1 MTDPGESGCVAS
13 LREVSHRYGK
23 VTALDGVTLCI
34 PRGRMVGLIGPDGV
48 GKSTLMGLIAGAKR
62 LQTGRIWTLGGDLS
76 SAGFRADMGRRV
88 AFMPQGL
95 GRNLY
100 HDLSIRENL
109 EFFGKL
115 FGQRRTER
123 ATRIARLTRAT
134 GLAPFLDRPAGK
146 LSGGMKQK
154 LGLCASLIHDPDF
167 LLLDEPTTGVDPLS
181 RRQFWDLIG
190 AIRKDRP
197 DMSVLVSTAYMEEA
211 EGFEHLIAMNE
222 GRILAEAS
230 PAALMTRTG
239 AANVGAAYVA
249 LLNGE
254 KPAPGEAPSARSLSA
269 PIPGAQLP
277 AARTPPA
284 PVPAAPSADGQPAIR
299 ARNLTKRF
307 DGFTA
312 VDGVSFEIARGEI
325 FGFLGSNGCGKTT
338 TMKML
343 TGLLPAT
350 EGEAWLF
357 GKPVDAQ
364 NLSARRR
371 VGFMSQS
378 FSLYGE
384 LTVRE
389 NLLLHARLFHL
400 GRAGTAERM
409 ADLVPRFG
417 LAPYLDQTAAALPL
431 GVRQR
436 LSLAVA
442 VIHGPDILI
451 LDEPT
456 SGVDPQARDAFWNM
470 LLDLAR
476 KDGVTIFIS
485 THFMDEG
492 MRCDRISL
500 MHAGKVLVTGAPRAI
515 IADRG
520 AKTLEEAFIAHMVD
534 AMPPEAPESDAA
546 LSGGEAAPAGARAP
560 RFSLARLL
568 AFTAREAMQVR
579 RDPVRLVF
587 SFVGSAVLLLV
598 MSFGISQ
605 EVREIPFA
613 ALDQDRSPES
623 RAYLSGFQ
631 NSRWFLERPPIG
643 SAADLDRRMS
653 SGELALALQIPPGF
667 GRALRRGETSDIAA
681 LIDGTDTSRAG
692 TVESYV
698 EGAHNHLLSVGARSA
713 LALAGHGPAATP
725 AQIPPARI
733 EPRFHYNPTME
744 SLPAIG
750 PSIPP
755 LLLLLFPAILMAVSV
770 AREKEIGTITNFYV
784 TPTSR
789 VEFLIGK
796 QLVYVAITLLNFVI
810 LTALVVTV
818 LGVPL
823 RGSPAA
829 LLLGATLYAVAATGY
844 GLLVSMMASTQVTA
858 VFAAA
863 ILSVMPT
870 LQFSGMITPVSS
882 LEGPARILGT
892 LWPTT
897 WYMGLSVGT
906 FTKGLGLSELSGHLL
921 RLAAFGPVLTA
932 LAVLFLR
939 KQER

>member
-1 MTDPGESGCVAS
+1 
-13 LREVSHRYGK
+13 
-23 VTALDGVTLCI
+23 
-34 PRGRMVGLIGPDGV
+34 
-48 GKSTLMGLIAGAKR
+48 
-62 LQTGRIWTLGGDLS
+62 
-76 SAGFRADMGRRV
+76 
-88 AFMPQGL
+88 
-95 GRNLY
+95 
-100 HDLSIRENL
+100 
-109 EFFGKL
+109 
-115 FGQRRTER
+115 
-123 ATRIARLTRAT
+123 
-134 GLAPFLDRPAGK
+134 
-146 LSGGMKQK
+146 
-154 LGLCASLIHDPDF
+154 
-167 LLLDEPTTGVDPLS
+167 DPLS
-181 RRQFWDLIG
+181 RRQFWDLID
-190 AIRKDRP
+190 AIRTDRP
-197 DMSVLVSTAYMEEA
+197 RMSVLVSTAYMEEA
-211 EGFEHLIAMNE
+211 EGFEYLIAMNG
-222 GRILAEAS
+222 GRVLAEAS
-230 PAALMTRTG
+230 PDDMMAQTG
-239 AANVGAAYVA
+239 TATVAAAYVA
-249 LLNGE
+249 LLGGDVTEQN
-254 KPAPGEAPSARSLSA
+254 EAPVALAQTTARDA
-269 PIPGAQLP
+269 P
-277 AARTPPA
+277 
-284 PVPAAPSADGQPAIR
+284 PAIR
-299 ARNLTKRF
+299 ASGLTKRF
-307 DGFTA
+307 GDFTA
-312 VDGVSFEIARGEI
+312 VDAVSFEIERGEI

-357 GKPVDAQ
+357 GRPVDAQ
-364 NLSARRR
+364 NLEARRR

-400 GRAGTAERM
+400 GHDLTGQRM
-409 ADLVPRFG
+409 AELVPHFG
-417 LAPYLDQTAAALPL
+417 LDPYLDQTAAALPL

-442 VIHGPDILI
+442 VIHAPDILI

-456 SGVDPQARDAFWNM
+456 SGVDPQARDAFWDM
-470 LLDLAR
+470 LGDLAR

-492 MRCDRISL
+492 LRCDRISL
-500 MHAGKVLVTGAPRAI
+500 MHAGKVLVTGPPREI
-515 IADRG
+515 IEDRG
-520 AKTLEEAFIAHMVD
+520 AATLEDAFVGHMLD
-534 AMPPEAPESDAA
+534 AMPAEASD
-546 LSGGEAAPAGARAP
+546 SEAMLTSETAPPATTPAS
-560 RFSLARLL
+560 RFSLGRLF
-568 AFTAREAMQVR
+568 AFTSREAMQVR

-587 SFVGSAVLLLV
+587 SFVGSLVLLLI

-623 RAYLSGFQ
+623 RAYLSGFED
-631 NSRWFLERPPIG
+631 SEWFLERPAIA
-643 SAADLDRRMS
+643 SVEELERRTA
-653 SGELALALQIPPGF
+653 SGELALALQIPPDF
-667 GRALRRGETSDIAA
+667 GRSVRRGEATEIAA

-698 EGAHNHLLSVGARSA
+698 EGAHSHVRTTGAQSA
-713 LALAGHGPAATP
+713 LALTGLGASAGPDLAPP
-725 AQIPPARI
+725 AQLA
-733 EPRFHYNPTME
+733 PRFHYNLAME

-784 TPTSR
+784 TPTGR
-789 VEFLIGK
+789 AEFLIGK

-810 LTALVVTV
+810 LTVLVVTV

-823 RGSPAA
+823 KGSPAA
-829 LLLGATLYAVAATGY
+829 LVTGAVLYAVAATGY
-844 GLLVSMMASTQVTA
+844 GLLVSMMAGTQVTA

-892 LWPTT
+892 FWPTT

-906 FTKGLGLSELSGHLL
+906 FTKGLGLSDLSGHLL

-932 LAVLFLR
+932 FAILLLK
-939 KQER
+939 KQEK

>member
-1 MTDPGESGCVAS
+1 MTAIAKTVDPVARITS
-13 LREVSHRYGK
+13 VSHRYGK
-23 VTALDGVTLCI
+23 VRALDDLTLDI
-34 PRGRMVGLIGPDGV
+34 PSGRIVGLIGPDGV
-48 GKSTLMGLIAGAKR
+48 GKSTLMGLVSGAKR
-62 LQTGRIWTLGGDLS
+62 LQTGQIQTLDGEMS
-76 SAGFRADMGRRV
+76 NARHRADIGRRI

-95 GRNLY
+95 GKNLY

-115 FGQRRTER
+115 FGQGSSER
-123 ATRIARLTRAT
+123 AGRIDRLTRAT

-154 LGLCASLIHDPDF
+154 LGLCAALIHDPDF

-181 RRQFWDLIG
+181 RRQFWDLID

-197 DMSVLVSTAYMEEA
+197 GMSVLVSTAYMEEA
-211 EGFEHLIAMNE
+211 ERFEHLIAMNE
-222 GRILAEAS
+222 GTILAEAS
-230 PAALMTRTG
+230 PDDLKAQTG
-239 AANVGAAYVA
+239 TDTVGAAYVA
-249 LLNGE
+249 LLGGDTDTRQ
-254 KPAPGEAPSARSLSA
+254 AG
-269 PIPGAQLP
+269 
-277 AARTPPA
+277 PPA
-284 PVPAAPSADGQPAIR
+284 PQQSDGNADETPAIK
-299 ARNLTKRF
+299 ARDLTKRF
-307 DGFTA
+307 GDFTA
-312 VDGVSFEIARGEI
+312 VDAVSFEIRRGEI

-343 TGLLPAT
+343 TGLTPAT
-350 EGEAWLF
+350 EGEAWIF
-357 GKPVDAQ
+357 GQPVDAQ
-364 NLSARRR
+364 NLDARRR

-400 GRAGTAERM
+400 GSALTDERM

-417 LAPYLDQTAAALPL
+417 LKPYLDQTAASLPL

-442 VIHGPDILI
+442 VIHAPDILI

-456 SGVDPQARDAFWNM
+456 SGVDPQARDAFWDM
-470 LLDLAR
+470 LLELAHR
-476 KDGVTIFIS
+476 DRVTIFIS

-500 MHAGKVLVTGAPRAI
+500 MHAGKVLVTDAPQAI
-515 IADRG
+515 IAARG
-520 AKTLEEAFIAHMVD
+520 VETLEDAFIAHMLD
-534 AMPPEAPESDAA
+534 AIPQEESEGDTA
-546 LSGGEAAPAGARAP
+546 LTVSETPDTPKDTAG
-560 RFSLARLL
+560 FSLRRLL
-568 AFTAREAMQVR
+568 AFTTREAMQVR

-587 SFVGSAVLLLV
+587 SFIGSAVLLLI

-613 ALDQDRSPES
+613 TFNQDRSPES
-623 RAYLSGFQ
+623 RAYLSGYED
-631 NSRWFLERPPIG
+631 SEWFRERPPIG
-643 SAADLDRRMS
+643 SAEELDRRMS

-667 GRALRRGETSDIAA
+667 GRSVRRGESAEIAA

-698 EGAHNHLLSVGARSA
+698 AGAHTHVMTRDAQSA
-713 LALAGHGPAATP
+713 LALADLTKAQTPDQLPP
-725 AQIPPARI
+725 AQL
-733 EPRFHYNPTME
+733 EPRFHYNPAME

-784 TPTSR
+784 TPTGR
-789 VEFLIGK
+789 AEFLIGK
-796 QLVYVAITLLNFVI
+796 QLVYIAITLLNFVI
-810 LTALVVTV
+810 LTVLVVTV
-818 LGVPL
+818 LDVPL
-823 RGSPAA
+823 KGSPAA
-829 LLLGATLYAVAATGY
+829 LVLGALLYAVAATGY
-844 GLLVSMMASTQVTA
+844 GLLVSTMARTQVTA

-882 LEGPARILGT
+882 LEGPARIVGT

-921 RLAAFGPVLTA
+921 RLAIFGPVLTA
-932 LAVLFLR
+932 LAVLALR

>member
-1 MTDPGESGCVAS
+1 MTAMGTPERMAARLAGVKH
-13 LREVSHRYGK
+13 LYGK
-23 VTALDGVTLCI
+23 VQALCDVTLDLPAGQMI
-34 PRGRMVGLIGPDGV
+34 GLIGPDGV
-48 GKSTLMGLIAGAKR
+48 GKSTLMGLIAGAKK
-62 LQTGRIWTLGGDLS
+62 LQAGRVETLGGDMA
-76 SAGFRADMGRRV
+76 SASHRADVGGRI

-100 HDLSIRENL
+100 HDLSLQENL
-109 EFFGKL
+109 DFFGKL
-115 FGQRRTER
+115 FGLGKAER
-123 ATRIARLTRAT
+123 KAQISRLTRAT
-134 GLAPFLDRPAGK
+134 GLAPFMDRPAGK

-181 RRQFWDLIG
+181 RRQFWDLID
-190 AIRKDRP
+190 AIRADRP

-211 EGFEHLIAMNE
+211 ARFDHLVAMDAGN
-222 GRILAEAS
+222 ILATGS
-230 PAALMTRTG
+230 PADLMERTG
-239 AANVGAAYVA
+239 TGTVEAAFVA
-249 LLNGE
+249 LLGGE
-254 KPAPGEAPSARSLSA
+254 SREAEVTTKPGVAKETDPGP
-269 PIPGAQLP
+269 
-277 AARTPPA
+277 
-284 PVPAAPSADGQPAIR
+284 PAIR
-299 ARNLTKRF
+299 AQNLTKRF
-307 DGFTA
+307 GDFTA
-312 VDGVSFEIARGEI
+312 VDSVSFEIARGEI

-338 TMKML
+338 TMKIL
-343 TGLLPAT
+343 TGLTPAT
-350 EGEAWLF
+350 EGEAWIF

-364 NLSARRR
+364 NLDARRR

-400 GRAGTAERM
+400 GSELTTQRM
-409 ADLVPRFG
+409 GELVPRFG
-417 LAPYLDQTAAALPL
+417 LEPYLDQGAASLPL

-442 VIHGPDILI
+442 VIHAPDILI

-456 SGVDPQARDAFWNM
+456 SGVDPQARDAFWDM
-470 LLDLAR
+470 LLELAR
-476 KDGVTIFIS
+476 RDGVTIFIS

-500 MHAGKVLVTGAPRAI
+500 MHAGKVLVSDAPKALI
-515 IADRG
+515 KGRG
-520 AKTLEEAFIAHMVD
+520 VETLEDAFIAYMID
-534 AMPPEAPESDAA
+534 AQPPEAPADEGLLTVSSDQKHAKNA
-546 LSGGEAAPAGARAP
+546 S
-560 RFSLARLL
+560 RFSLQRML
-568 AFTAREAMQVR
+568 AFTVREAMQVR

-587 SFVGSAVLLLV
+587 SFVGSALLLLI

-605 EVREIPFA
+605 EVRKIPFA
-613 ALDQDRSPES
+613 VFDLDRSPES

-631 NSRWFLERPPIG
+631 DSAWFSERPPISG
-643 SAADLDRRMS
+643 VDELESRMA
-653 SGELALALQIPPGF
+653 SGELALALQIPPDF
-667 GRALRRGETSDIAA
+667 GRLVRRGETPEIAG
-681 LIDGTDTSRAG
+681 LIDGSDTNRAG

-698 EGAHNHLLSVGARSA
+698 EGAHASILSSDAQS
-713 LALAGHGPAATP
+713 TP
-725 AQIPPARI
+725 ALNVLAMSQSQGAAAPVQLI
-733 EPRFHYNPTME
+733 PRFQYNPAME

-784 TPTSR
+784 TPTTR
-789 VEFLIGK
+789 AEFLIGK
-796 QLVYVAITLLNFVI
+796 QLVYIGITLLNFVI

-823 RGSPAA
+823 KGDPAA
-829 LLLGATLYAVAATGY
+829 LVLGALLYAVAATGY
-844 GLLVSMMASTQVTA
+844 GLVVSMLTSTQVTA

-882 LEGPARILGT
+882 LEGAARIMGT
-892 LWPTT
+892 FWPTT
-897 WYMGLSVGT
+897 WYMGISVGT

-921 RLAAFGPVLTA
+921 RLAAFGPVLTL
-932 LAVLFLR
+932 LAVLALR
-939 KQER
+939 KQEK

>member
-1 MTDPGESGCVAS
+1 MSDPETPGPVAS
-13 LREVSHRYGK
+13 LAAVSHRYGK
-23 VTALDGVTLCI
+23 VTALSELTLSI
-34 PRGRMVGLIGPDGV
+34 PTGRMVGLIGPDGV

-62 LQTGRIWTLGGDLS
+62 LQSGGIETLGGDMS
-76 SAGFRADMGRRV
+76 RTHIRAEMGRRI

-95 GRNLY
+95 GKNLY
-100 HDLSIRENL
+100 HDLSLRENL

-115 FGQRRTER
+115 FGQGRAER
-123 ATRIARLTRAT
+123 AARIERLTRAT

-154 LGLCASLIHDPDF
+154 LGLCAALIHDPDF

-181 RRQFWDLIG
+181 RRQFWDLIA

-197 DMSVLVSTAYMEEA
+197 EMSVLVSTAYMEEA
-211 EGFEHLIAMNE
+211 EGFEHLIAMNN
-222 GRILAEAS
+222 GRVLTEAS
-230 PAALMTRTG
+230 PGDMMAQTG
-239 AANVGAAYVA
+239 TTNVGSAYVA
-249 LLNGE
+249 LLGGDGIGQNDAE
-254 KPAPGEAPSARSLSA
+254 IVQAPTGITKDDPS
-269 PIPGAQLP
+269 
-277 AARTPPA
+277 
-284 PVPAAPSADGQPAIR
+284 AIR
-299 ARNLTKRF
+299 ARGLTKRF
-307 DGFTA
+307 GDFTA
-312 VDGVSFEIARGEI
+312 VDAVSFEIRRGEI

-350 EGEAWLF
+350 EGEAWIF
-357 GKPVDAQ
+357 GRPVDAQ
-364 NLSARRR
+364 NIEARRR

-384 LTVRE
+384 LTVHE

-400 GRAGTAERM
+400 SPAVTKARM

-417 LAPYLDQTAAALPL
+417 LDAYLGESAAALPL

-442 VIHGPDILI
+442 VIHAPEILI

-456 SGVDPQARDAFWNM
+456 SGVDPQARDAFWEM
-470 LLDLAR
+470 LTDLAR
-476 KDGVTIFIS
+476 RDGVTIFIS

-500 MHAGKVLVTGAPRAI
+500 MHAGKVLVTGPPGKI
-515 IADRG
+515 ISDRG
-520 AKTLEEAFIAHMVD
+520 ASTLEDAFVGHMLD
-534 AMPPEAPESDAA
+534 AVPPEAPGGDAV
-546 LSGGEAAPAGARAP
+546 LTSEITRSMTAPAS
-560 RFSLARLL
+560 RFSIRRLL
-568 AFTAREAMQVR
+568 AFTTREAMQVR

-587 SFVGSAVLLLV
+587 SFVGSAVLLLI

-613 ALDQDRSPES
+613 AFDQDRSPES
-623 RAYLSGFQ
+623 RAYLSGFEE
-631 NSRWFLERPPIG
+631 SEWFLQRAAIG
-643 SAADLDRRMS
+643 SAEELERRAS
-653 SGELALALQIPPGF
+653 SGELALALQIPPDF
-667 GRALRRGETSDIAA
+667 GRSVRRGETAEIAA

-698 EGAHNHLLSVGARSA
+698 EGAHSHILTTGTQSA
-713 LALAGHGPAATP
+713 LALTGLGASVAPNQTY
-725 AQIPPARI
+725 PARL
-733 EPRFHYNPTME
+733 EPRFHYNPAME

-784 TPTSR
+784 TPTGR
-789 VEFLIGK
+789 AEFLIGK
-796 QLVYVAITLLNFVI
+796 QLVYIGITLLNFVI
-810 LTALVVTV
+810 LTVLVVTV

-823 RGSPAA
+823 KGSPAA
-829 LLLGATLYAVAATGY
+829 LAMGALLYAVAATGY

-882 LEGPARILGT
+882 LEGPARLLGT
-892 LWPTT
+892 VWPTT
-897 WYMGLSVGT
+897 WYMGMSVGA
-906 FTKGLGLSELSGHLL
+906 FTKGLGLSDLSGHLL

-932 LAVLFLR
+932 LAILVLK
-939 KQER
+939 KQEK

>member
-1 MTDPGESGCVAS
+1 MNATDTPERMAARLTGVK
-13 LREVSHRYGK
+13 HRYGK
-23 VTALDGVTLCI
+23 VQALKDVTLDL
-34 PRGRMVGLIGPDGV
+34 PVGTMVGLIGPDGV

-62 LQTGRIWTLGGDLS
+62 LQSGHVETLGGDMA
-76 SAGFRADMGRRV
+76 SARHRADVGQRI

-100 HDLSIRENL
+100 HDLSLQENL
-109 EFFGKL
+109 DFFGKL
-115 FGQRRTER
+115 FGLGKAER
-123 ATRIARLTRAT
+123 AAQISRLTRAT
-134 GLAPFLDRPAGK
+134 GLAPFMDRPAGK

-181 RRQFWDLIG
+181 RRQFWDLID
-190 AIRKDRP
+190 AIRADRP
-197 DMSVLVSTAYMEEA
+197 DMSMLVSTAYMEEA
-211 EGFEHLIAMNE
+211 ARFGHLVAMNA
-222 GRILAEAS
+222 GNILATGN
-230 PAALMTRTG
+230 PAELMKRTETG
-239 AANVGAAYVA
+239 TVEAAYVA
-249 LLNGE
+249 LLGGNSGAAPAPAST
-254 KPAPGEAPSARSLSA
+254 KPAKDTDPGP
-269 PIPGAQLP
+269 
-277 AARTPPA
+277 
-284 PVPAAPSADGQPAIR
+284 PAIR

-307 DGFTA
+307 GDFTA
-312 VDGVSFEIARGEI
+312 VNSVSFEIARGEI

-343 TGLLPAT
+343 TGLTPAT
-350 EGEAWLF
+350 EGEAWIF

-364 NLSARRR
+364 NLDARRR

-389 NLLLHARLFHL
+389 NLVLHARLFHL
-400 GRAGTAERM
+400 GAALTAERM
-409 ADLVPRFG
+409 GELVPRFG
-417 LAPYLDQTAAALPL
+417 LEPYLDQGAASLPL

-442 VIHGPDILI
+442 VIHAPDILI

-456 SGVDPQARDAFWNM
+456 SGVDPQARDAFWDM
-470 LLDLAR
+470 LLELAHR
-476 KDGVTIFIS
+476 DGVTIFIS

-500 MHAGKVLVTGAPRAI
+500 MHAGEVLVSDAPKAL
-515 IADRG
+515 IAGRG
-520 AKTLEEAFIAHMVD
+520 VETLEDAFIAYMID
-534 AMPPEAPESDAA
+534 AQPPEAPADEGLLAVDTGKEHNKAS
-546 LSGGEAAPAGARAP
+546 S
-560 RFSLARLL
+560 RFSLQRLL

-587 SFVGSAVLLLV
+587 SFVGSALLLLI

-605 EVREIPFA
+605 EVRNIAFA
-613 ALDQDRSPES
+613 AFDQDRSPES
-623 RAYLSGFQ
+623 RAYLSGFEE
-631 NSRWFLERPPIG
+631 SVWFSQRPAI
-643 SAADLDRRMS
+643 SDNDELNCRMA
-653 SGELALALQIPPGF
+653 SGELALALQIPPEF
-667 GRALRRGETSDIAA
+667 GRMVRRGETAEISAI
-681 LIDGTDTSRAG
+681 IDGSDTNRAG

-698 EGAHNHLLSVGARSA
+698 AGAHANVLSGDALSN
-713 LALAGHGPAATP
+713 LALRTLATP
-725 AQIPPARI
+725 RALDAAPPAQLI
-733 EPRFHYNPTME
+733 PRFLYNPAME
-744 SLPAIG
+744 SLPAIA

-784 TPTSR
+784 TPTNR

-796 QLVYVAITLLNFVI
+796 QLVYIGITLLNFVI

-823 RGSPAA
+823 KGDPVA
-829 LLLGATLYAVAATGY
+829 LVLGALLYAVAATGY
-844 GLLVSMMASTQVTA
+844 GLVVSMMTRTQVTA

-882 LEGPARILGT
+882 LEGAARVMGT
-892 LWPTT
+892 FWPTT
-897 WYMGLSVGT
+897 WYMGISVGT

-921 RLAAFGPVLTA
+921 RLAAFGPVLTL
-932 LAVLFLR
+932 LAVLALH
-939 KQER
+939 KQEK

>member
-1 MTDPGESGCVAS
+1 MKANAPSAQPVARTIS
-13 LREVSHRYGK
+13 LSHRYGK
-23 VTALDGVTLCI
+23 VLALDGLTLDI
-34 PRGRMVGLIGPDGV
+34 PSGRMVGLIGPDGV
-48 GKSTLMGLIAGAKR
+48 GKSTLMGLVSGAKR
-62 LQTGRIWTLGGDLS
+62 MQQGRIETLGGDM
-76 SAGFRADMGRRV
+76 AGARHRARMGRRI

-115 FGQRRTER
+115 FGQGRAER
-123 ATRIARLTRAT
+123 AARITRLTRAT
-134 GLAPFLDRPAGK
+134 GLAPFLERPAGK

-154 LGLCASLIHDPDF
+154 LGLCAALIHDPDF

-181 RRQFWDLIG
+181 RRQFWDLID

-197 DMSVLVSTAYMEEA
+197 EMSVLVSTAYMEEA
-211 EGFEHLIAMNE
+211 ERFEHLIAMNA
-222 GRILAEAS
+222 GRVLAEAA
-230 PAALMTRTG
+230 PADLRARTG
-239 AANVGAAYVA
+239 TDSVGAAYVA
-249 LLNGE
+249 LLGGE
-254 KPAPGEAPSARSLSA
+254 TARS
-269 PIPGAQLP
+269 PGA
-277 AARTPPA
+277 T
-284 PVPAAPSADGQPAIR
+284 PAAPAPDEATDDAPAIR
-299 ARNLTKRF
+299 ARDLTKRF
-307 DGFTA
+307 GDFTA
-312 VDGVSFEIARGEI
+312 VDAVSFEIRRGEI

-350 EGEAWLF
+350 TGEAWIF
-357 GKPVDAQ
+357 GQPVDAQ
-364 NLSARRR
+364 NLDTRRR

-400 GRAGTAERM
+400 GSDLTARRM

-417 LAPYLDQTAAALPL
+417 LDAYLDQNAASLPL

-442 VIHGPDILI
+442 VIHAPDILI

-456 SGVDPQARDAFWNM
+456 SGVDPQARDAFWDM
-470 LLDLAR
+470 LLDLAQ
-476 KDGVTIFIS
+476 KDRVTIFIS

-500 MHAGKVLVTGAPRAI
+500 MHAGKVLVTDAPQAI
-515 IADRG
+515 IDARG
-520 AKTLEEAFIAHMVD
+520 AKNLEDAFIAHMLD
-534 AMPPEAPESDAA
+534 AMPQEAHEETADLTVSEAA
-546 LSGGEAAPAGARAP
+546 EAPAGAP
-560 RFSLARLL
+560 GFSLRRLL
-568 AFTAREAMQVR
+568 AFTTREAMQVR

-587 SFVGSAVLLLV
+587 SFVGSAVLLLI

-623 RAYLSGFQ
+623 RAYLSGYE
-631 NSRWFLERPPIG
+631 NSEWFLERPAIAG
-643 SAADLDRRMS
+643 AEELDRRMAN
-653 SGELALALQIPPGF
+653 GELALALQILPGF
-667 GRALRRGETSDIAA
+667 GRSVRRGETAEIAA

-698 EGAHNHLLSVGARSA
+698 EGAHAHVLTRDARSA
-713 LALAGHGPAATP
+713 LALAGLAATP
-725 AQIPPARI
+725 GQAPPARL
-733 EPRFHYNPTME
+733 EPRFQYNPAME

-755 LLLLLFPAILMAVSV
+755 LLLLLFPAILMAVSL

-784 TPTSR
+784 TPTGR
-789 VEFLIGK
+789 AEFLIGK
-796 QLVYVAITLLNFVI
+796 QLVYVAITLLNFII
-810 LTALVVTV
+810 LTVLVVTV

-823 RGSPAA
+823 KGSPAA
-829 LLLGATLYAVAATGY
+829 LVLGALLYAVAATGY
-844 GLLVSMMASTQVTA
+844 GLLVSMMARTQVTA
-858 VFAAA
+858 VFAAG

-870 LQFSGMITPVSS
+870 LQFSGMMTPVSS

-892 LWPTT
+892 FWPTT

-906 FTKGLGLSELSGHLL
+906 FTKGLGLADLSGHLL
-921 RLAAFGPVLTA
+921 RLAAFGPVLTG
-932 LAVLFLR
+932 LAILALR

>member
-1 MTDPGESGCVAS
+1 MTTGEATTDPVAK
-13 LREVSHRYGK
+13 LVAVSHRYGK
-23 VTALDGVTLCI
+23 VTALNDVTVDV
-34 PRGRMVGLIGPDGV
+34 PAGRMVGLIGPDGV
-48 GKSTLMGLIAGAKR
+48 GKSTLMGLVSGAKK
-62 LQTGRIWTLGGDLS
+62 LQEGQSATLGGDMS
-76 SAGFRADMGRRV
+76 SARHRADIGRRI

-95 GRNLY
+95 GKNLY

-115 FGQRRTER
+115 FGQGRAER
-123 ATRIARLTRAT
+123 AARIERLTGAT

-154 LGLCASLIHDPDF
+154 LGLCAALIHDPDF

-181 RRQFWDLIG
+181 RRQFWDLIDT
-190 AIRKDRP
+190 IREGRP
-197 DMSVLVSTAYMEEA
+197 EMSVLVSTAYMEEA
-211 EGFEHLIAMNE
+211 ERFEHLIAMNE

-230 PAALMTRTG
+230 PDDLMAQTG
-239 AANVGAAYVA
+239 TDTVGAAYVA
-249 LLNGE
+249 LLGGGSDPPNAA
-254 KPAPGEAPSARSLSA
+254 PAPALIGTAPD
-269 PIPGAQLP
+269 G
-277 AARTPPA
+277 PPA
-284 PVPAAPSADGQPAIR
+284 IKATG
-299 ARNLTKRF
+299 LTKRF
-307 DGFTA
+307 GDFTA
-312 VDGVSFEIARGEI
+312 VDAVSFEIKRGEI

-343 TGLLPAT
+343 TGLTAAT
-350 EGEAWLF
+350 TGEAWIF
-357 GKPVDAQ
+357 GQPVDAQ
-364 NLSARRR
+364 NLDARRR

-400 GRAGTAERM
+400 GRDLTDERM

-417 LAPYLDQTAAALPL
+417 LEPYLNQGAASLPL

-442 VIHGPDILI
+442 VIHAPDILI

-456 SGVDPQARDAFWNM
+456 SGVDPQARDAFWDM
-470 LLDLAR
+470 LTDLAR
-476 KDGVTIFIS
+476 REGVTIFIS

-500 MHAGKVLVTGAPRAI
+500 MHAGKVLVTGAPQEI
-515 IADRG
+515 IAARG
-520 AKTLEEAFIAHMVD
+520 METLEDAFIAHMLD
-534 AMPPEAPESDAA
+534 AMPQEKTDSDVDLA
-546 LSGGEAAPAGARAP
+546 LNETPASPSGTQ
-560 RFSLARLL
+560 RFSLRRLL
-568 AFTAREAMQVR
+568 AYTAREAMQVR
-579 RDPVRLVF
+579 RDPVRLAF
-587 SFVGSAVLLLV
+587 SFIGSAVLLLI

-605 EVREIPFA
+605 EVRGIPFA
-613 ALDQDRSPES
+613 VFDLDRSPES
-623 RAYLSGFQ
+623 RAYLSGFEE
-631 NSRWFLERPPIG
+631 SDWFRQMAPIHDPG
-643 SAADLDRRMS
+643 ELDRRMV
-653 SGELALALQIPPGF
+653 SGELALALQIPPDF
-667 GRALRRGETSDIAA
+667 GDSVRRGETAEIAA

-698 EGAHNHLLSVGARSA
+698 KGAHSHTTTASAQSA
-713 LALAGHGPAATP
+713 LALSALAAAQGQDQAAPASL
-725 AQIPPARI
+725 
-733 EPRFHYNPTME
+733 EPRFLYNPSME

-755 LLLLLFPAILMAVSV
+755 LLLLLFPAVLMAVSV

-784 TPTSR
+784 TPTGR
-789 VEFLIGK
+789 AEFLIGK
-796 QLVYVAITLLNFVI
+796 QLVYIGITLLNFII
-810 LTALVVTV
+810 LTVLVVTV
-818 LGVPL
+818 LDVPL
-823 RGSPAA
+823 KGSPAA
-829 LLLGATLYAVAATGY
+829 LVLGALLYAVAATGY
-844 GLLVSMMASTQVTA
+844 GLLVSMMAKTQVTA

-882 LEGPARILGT
+882 LEGPARIVGT

-906 FTKGLGLSELSGHLL
+906 FTKGLGLPELSGHLL

-932 LAVLFLR
+932 LAIFALR

>member
-1 MTDPGESGCVAS
+1 MKPVAKAS
-13 LREVSHRYGK
+13 ASVARITAVSHRFGK
-23 VTALDGVTLCI
+23 VTALDDLTLST
-34 PRGRMVGLIGPDGV
+34 PAGRMVGLIGPDGV
-48 GKSTLMGLIAGAKR
+48 GKSTLMGLVSGAKR
-62 LQTGRIWTLGGDLS
+62 LQTGRIETLGGDMS
-76 SAGFRADMGRRV
+76 SARHRAETGRRI

-95 GRNLY
+95 GKNLY

-115 FGQRRTER
+115 FGQGRAER
-123 ATRIARLTRAT
+123 AARIERLTRAT

-154 LGLCASLIHDPDF
+154 LGLCAALIHDPDF

-181 RRQFWDLIG
+181 RRQFWDLIDT
-190 AIRKDRP
+190 IRSDRP
-197 DMSVLVSTAYMEEA
+197 EMSVLVSTAYMEEA
-211 EGFEHLIAMNE
+211 ERFEHLIAMND
-222 GRILAEAS
+222 GCVLAEAS
-230 PAALMTRTG
+230 PADLRMQTG
-239 AANVGAAYVA
+239 TDTVGAAYVSLLEGEIASPIASPQAA
-249 LLNGE
+249 LAA
-254 KPAPGEAPSARSLSA
+254 PAPTNAKEG
-269 PIPGAQLP
+269 
-277 AARTPPA
+277 PPA
-284 PVPAAPSADGQPAIR
+284 IKAEG
-299 ARNLTKRF
+299 LTKRF
-307 DGFTA
+307 GDFTA
-312 VDGVSFEIARGEI
+312 VDAVSFEISRGEI

-343 TGLLPAT
+343 TGLTPAT
-350 EGEAWLF
+350 TGEAWIF
-357 GKPVDAQ
+357 GQPVDAQ
-364 NLSARRR
+364 NLDARRR

-400 GRAGTAERM
+400 GRDLTARRM

-417 LAPYLDQTAAALPL
+417 LEPYLDQGAASLPL

-442 VIHGPDILI
+442 VIHAPDILI

-456 SGVDPQARDAFWNM
+456 SGVDPQARDAFWDM
-470 LLDLAR
+470 LTDLAR
-476 KDGVTIFIS
+476 RERVTIFIS

-492 MRCDRISL
+492 LRCDRISL
-500 MHAGKVLVTGAPRAI
+500 MHAGKVLVTDAPQAI
-515 IADRG
+515 IKARG
-520 AKTLEEAFIAHMVD
+520 MTTLEDAFIAHMLD
-534 AMPPEAPESDAA
+534 AMPQ
-546 LSGGEAAPAGARAP
+546 AAPVGDTELAVTDTQETPAAPP
-560 RFSLARLL
+560 RFSLRRLL
-568 AFTAREAMQVR
+568 AFTTREAMQVR

-587 SFVGSAVLLLV
+587 SFIGSAILLLI

-613 ALDQDRSPES
+613 TFDQDQSPES
-623 RAYLSGFQ
+623 RAYLSGFEE
-631 NSRWFLERPPIG
+631 SGWFLERPPIG
-643 SAADLDRRMS
+643 DAVELERRMAN
-653 SGELALALQIPPGF
+653 GELALALQIPPDF
-667 GRALRRGETSDIAA
+667 GVSVRRGEVAEVAA
-681 LIDGTDTSRAG
+681 LIDGTDTNRAG

-698 EGAHNHLLSVGARSA
+698 AGAHAHVLAQDAQSA
-713 LALAGHGPAATP
+713 LALSGLIAARGADQLP
-725 AQIPPARI
+725 LASL
-733 EPRFHYNPTME
+733 EPRFHYNPAME

-784 TPTSR
+784 TPTGR
-789 VEFLIGK
+789 AEFLIGK
-796 QLVYVAITLLNFVI
+796 QLVYIAITLLNFVI
-810 LTALVVTV
+810 LTVLVVTV
-818 LGVPL
+818 LDVPL

-829 LLLGATLYAVAATGY
+829 LVLGALLYAVAATGY
-844 GLLVSMMASTQVTA
+844 GLLVSMMARTQVTA

-882 LEGPARILGT
+882 LEGPARIVGT

-897 WYMGLSVGT
+897 WYMGLSVGA
-906 FTKGLGLSELSGHLL
+906 FTKGLGLSELSGHLM

-932 LAVLFLR
+932 LAVLALR

>member
-1 MTDPGESGCVAS
+1 MTGPETPGLVAS
-13 LREVSHRYGK
+13 LAAVSHRYGK
-23 VTALDGVTLCI
+23 VTALSEVTLSI
-34 PRGRMVGLIGPDGV
+34 PAGRMVGLIGPDGV

-62 LQTGRIWTLGGDLS
+62 RQAGQIETLGGDMS
-76 SAGFRADMGRRV
+76 RAAVRSEMGRRI

-95 GRNLY
+95 GKNLY
-100 HDLSIRENL
+100 HDLSLRENL
-109 EFFGKL
+109 AFFGKL
-115 FGQRRTER
+115 FGQGRAER
-123 ATRIARLTRAT
+123 AARIDRLTRAT

-154 LGLCASLIHDPDF
+154 LGLCAALIHDPDF

-181 RRQFWDLIG
+181 RRQFWNLIA
-190 AIRKDRP
+190 AIRRDRP
-197 DMSVLVSTAYMEEA
+197 EMSVLVSTAYMEEA
-211 EGFEHLIAMNE
+211 GQFEHLIAMND
-222 GRILAEAS
+222 GRVLAEAS
-230 PAALMTRTG
+230 PRDMMAQTGTMT
-239 AANVGAAYVA
+239 VGSAYVA
-249 LLNGE
+249 LLGGE
-254 KPAPGEAPSARSLSA
+254 GIGENDAE
-269 PIPGAQLP
+269 IVQ
-277 AARTPPA
+277 A
-284 PVPAAPSADGQPAIR
+284 PVRITKDEPPAIR
-299 ARNLTKRF
+299 ARDLTKRF
-307 DGFTA
+307 GDFTA
-312 VDGVSFEIARGEI
+312 VDAVSFEIRRGEI

-350 EGEAWLF
+350 EGEAWIF
-357 GKPVDAQ
+357 GRPVDAQ
-364 NLSARRR
+364 NLEARRR

-384 LTVRE
+384 LTVQE

-400 GRAGTAERM
+400 GPDLTRDRM

-417 LAPYLDQTAAALPL
+417 LDPYLDQTAAALPL

-442 VIHGPDILI
+442 VIHAPEILI

-456 SGVDPQARDAFWNM
+456 SGVDPQARDAFWDM
-470 LLDLAR
+470 LTDLAR

-500 MHAGKVLVTGAPRAI
+500 MHAGKVLVTGPPRQI
-515 IADRG
+515 ISDRG
-520 AKTLEEAFIAHMVD
+520 AATLEDAFVGHMLD
-534 AMPPEAPESDAA
+534 AMPPETSDGDTRLTMDTAPPVT
-546 LSGGEAAPAGARAP
+546 APAS
-560 RFSLARLL
+560 RFSLGRLL
-568 AFTAREAMQVR
+568 AFTTREAMQVR

-587 SFVGSAVLLLV
+587 SFVGSAVLLLI

-613 ALDQDRSPES
+613 VFDQDRSPES
-623 RAYLSGFQ
+623 RAYLSGFEQ
-631 NSRWFLERPPIG
+631 SEWFLQRPAISSAEELERR
-643 SAADLDRRMS
+643 AS
-653 SGELALALQIPPGF
+653 SGELALALQIPPDF
-667 GRALRRGETSDIAA
+667 GRSVRRGETAEIAA

-698 EGAHNHLLSVGARSA
+698 EGAHSHILTTGTQSA
-713 LALAGHGPAATP
+713 LALTGLDAPAAPNLTY
-725 AQIPPARI
+725 PARL
-733 EPRFHYNPTME
+733 EPRFHYNPAME

-784 TPTSR
+784 TPTGR
-789 VEFLIGK
+789 AEFLIGK
-796 QLVYVAITLLNFVI
+796 QLVYIGITLLNFVI
-810 LTALVVTV
+810 LTVLVVTV

-823 RGSPAA
+823 KGSPAA
-829 LLLGATLYAVAATGY
+829 LLTGALLYAVAATGY

-882 LEGPARILGT
+882 LEGPARLLGT
-892 LWPTT
+892 VWPTT

-906 FTKGLGLSELSGHLL
+906 FTKGLGLSDLSGHLM
-921 RLAAFGPVLTA
+921 RLAAFGPVLTL
-932 LAVLFLR
+932 LAILVLK
-939 KQER
+939 KQET

>member
-1 MTDPGESGCVAS
+1 MSDAGRAGDPVA
-13 LREVSHRYGK
+13 RIGAVSHRYGK
-23 VTALDGVTLCI
+23 VTALDDLTLAI
-34 PRGRMVGLIGPDGV
+34 PAGRMVGLIGPDGV

-62 LQTGRIWTLGGDLS
+62 LQTGRIDTLGGDMS
-76 SAGFRADMGRRV
+76 SARHRADMGRRI

-95 GRNLY
+95 GKNLY
-100 HDLSIRENL
+100 HDLSIQENL

-115 FGQRRTER
+115 FGQGRAER
-123 ATRIARLTRAT
+123 ATRIERLTRAT

-154 LGLCASLIHDPDF
+154 LGLCAALIHDPDF

-181 RRQFWDLIG
+181 RRQFWDLIDT
-190 AIRKDRP
+190 IRRDRP
-197 DMSVLVSTAYMEEA
+197 RMSVLVSTAYMEEA
-211 EGFEHLIAMNE
+211 ERFEHLIAMNE
-222 GRILAEAS
+222 GRVLAEAS
-230 PAALMTRTG
+230 PADLMAETG
-239 AANVGAAYVA
+239 TDNVGAAYVV
-249 LLNGE
+249 LLG
-254 KPAPGEAPSARSLSA
+254 G
-269 PIPGAQLP
+269 GAADP
-277 AARTPPA
+277 HA
-284 PVPAAPSADGQPAIR
+284 VPAAPPPVQVATGGPPAIE
-299 ARNLTKRF
+299 ARGLTKRF
-307 DGFTA
+307 GDFTA
-312 VDGVSFEIARGEI
+312 VDRVSFKIARGEI

-343 TGLLPAT
+343 TGLQPAT
-350 EGEAWLF
+350 EGEAWIF
-357 GKPVDAQ
+357 GQPVDAQ
-364 NLSARRR
+364 NLDARRR

-400 GRAGTAERM
+400 GHARTAERM

-417 LAPYLDQTAAALPL
+417 LDAYLDQVASSLPL

-442 VIHGPDILI
+442 VIHAPDILI

-456 SGVDPQARDAFWNM
+456 SGVDPQARDAFWDM

-476 KDGVTIFIS
+476 RDGVTIFIS

-500 MHAGKVLVTGAPRAI
+500 MHAGKVLVTEAPEAI
-515 IADRG
+515 IAARG
-520 AKTLEEAFIAHMVD
+520 VKTLDDAFIAHMMD
-534 AMPPEAPESDAA
+534 AMPR
-546 LSGGEAAPAGARAP
+546 EAAPGAMPQEAAESDLELAVSGAP
-560 RFSLARLL
+560 VVHAAARGFSPRRLL

-587 SFVGSAVLLLV
+587 SFVGSAVLLLI

-613 ALDQDRSPES
+613 AFDQDRSPES
-623 RAYLSGFQ
+623 RAYLSGFED
-631 NSRWFLERPPIG
+631 SAWFRERPGIDD
-643 SAADLDRRMS
+643 ADELHRRMI
-653 SGELALALQIPPGF
+653 SGELTLALQIPPDF
-667 GRALRRGETSDIAA
+667 GVFVRRGETAEIAA

-698 EGAHNHLLSVGARSA
+698 EGAHQHVVSVEAEAA
-713 LALAGHGPAATP
+713 LALADLATP
-725 AQIPPARI
+725 RLPDQGQPAKL
-733 EPRFHYNPTME
+733 EPRYHYNPTME
-744 SLPAIG
+744 SLPSIG

-755 LLLLLFPAILMAVSV
+755 LLLLLFPAVLMAVSV

-784 TPTSR
+784 TPTGR
-789 VEFLIGK
+789 AEFLIGK
-796 QLVYVAITLLNFVI
+796 QLVYIGITLLNFVI
-810 LTALVVTV
+810 LTVLVVTV
-818 LGVPL
+818 LDVPL
-823 RGSPAA
+823 KGSPAA
-829 LLLGATLYAVAATGY
+829 LVLGALLYAVAATGY

-897 WYMGLSVGT
+897 WYMALSVGA
-906 FTKGLGLSELSGHLL
+906 FTKGLGLGELSGHLW

-932 LAVLFLR
+932 LAVLALR

>member
-1 MTDPGESGCVAS
+1 MDEAERFDWLAAINGGNVIATGTPSDIRTQSGKPTLEQAFIAMLPEADRQGHHDVVVPPREAS
-13 LREVSHRYGK
+13 
-23 VTALDGVTLCI
+23 DGPAAI
-34 PRGRMVGLIGPDGV
+34 E
-48 GKSTLMGLIAGAKR
+48 A
-62 LQTGRIWTLGGDLS
+62 
-76 SAGFRADMGRRV
+76 
-88 AFMPQGL
+88 QGL
-95 GRNLY
+95 TR
-100 HDLSIRENL
+100 R
-109 EFFGKL
+109 FG
-115 FGQRRTER
+115 
-123 ATRIARLTRAT
+123 
-134 GLAPFLDRPAGK
+134 D
-146 LSGGMKQK
+146 
-154 LGLCASLIHDPDF
+154 
-167 LLLDEPTTGVDPLS
+167 
-181 RRQFWDLIG
+181 
-190 AIRKDRP
+190 
-197 DMSVLVSTAYMEEA
+197 
-211 EGFEHLIAMNE
+211 
-222 GRILAEAS
+222 
-230 PAALMTRTG
+230 
-239 AANVGAAYVA
+239 
-249 LLNGE
+249 
-254 KPAPGEAPSARSLSA
+254 
-269 PIPGAQLP
+269 
-277 AARTPPA
+277 
-284 PVPAAPSADGQPAIR
+284 
-299 ARNLTKRF
+299 
-307 DGFTA
+307 FTA
-312 VDGVSFEIARGEI
+312 VDDVDFKIEQGEI

-357 GKPVDAQ
+357 DRPVDAQ
-364 NLSARRR
+364 NLEARRR

-400 GRAGTAERM
+400 GPDLTEQRM
-409 ADLVPRFG
+409 AELVPHFG
-417 LAPYLDQTAAALPL
+417 LDPYLDQTAVALPL

-442 VIHGPDILI
+442 VIHAPDILI

-456 SGVDPQARDAFWNM
+456 SGVDPQARDAFWDM
-470 LLDLAR
+470 LTELAR

-500 MHAGKVLVTGAPRAI
+500 MHAGKVLVTGAPQSI
-515 IADRG
+515 IEDRG
-520 AKTLEEAFIAHMVD
+520 AVTLEDAFVDHMLD
-534 AMPPEAPESDAA
+534 AMPPEASDGNTT
-546 LSGGEAAPAGARAP
+546 LTTETTPPATSPAFG
-560 RFSLARLL
+560 FSLGRLF
-568 AFTAREAMQVR
+568 AFTTREAMQVR
-579 RDPVRLVF
+579 RDPLRLVF
-587 SFVGSAVLLLV
+587 SFVGSAVLLLI

-613 ALDQDRSPES
+613 AFDQDRSPES
-623 RAYLSGFQ
+623 RAYLSGFEQ
-631 NSRWFLERPPIG
+631 SEWFLQRPALG
-643 SAADLDRRMS
+643 SAEELERRTA
-653 SGELALALQIPPGF
+653 SGELALALQIPPDF
-667 GRALRRGETSDIAA
+667 GRSVRRGETAEIAA

-698 EGAHNHLLSVGARSA
+698 EGAHSHVLTTGTQSA
-713 LALAGHGPAATP
+713 LALTGLGASTVPNQALP
-725 AQIPPARI
+725 AQV
-733 EPRFHYNPTME
+733 EPRFHYNPAME

-755 LLLLLFPAILMAVSV
+755 LLLLLFPAILMAVSM

-789 VEFLIGK
+789 AEFLIGK

-810 LTALVVTV
+810 LTVLVVTV

-823 RGSPAA
+823 KGSPATLVMGA
-829 LLLGATLYAVAATGY
+829 LLYAVAATGY

-870 LQFSGMITPVSS
+870 LQFSGMVTPVSS

-892 LWPTT
+892 FWPTT

-906 FTKGLGLSELSGHLL
+906 FTKGLGLPDLSGHLL
-921 RLAAFGPVLTA
+921 RLAAFGPVLTI
-932 LAVLFLR
+932 LAILLLK

>member
-1 MTDPGESGCVAS
+1 MNTGGEASKPVAK
-13 LREVSHRYGK
+13 LAAVSHRYGK
-23 VTALDGVTLCI
+23 VTALNDLTLAI
-34 PRGRMVGLIGPDGV
+34 PTGRMVGLIGPDGV
-48 GKSTLMGLIAGAKR
+48 GKSTLMGLISGAKK
-62 LQTGRIWTLGGDLS
+62 LQVGHIDTLGGDMS
-76 SAGFRADMGRRV
+76 SARHRTEIGRRL

-95 GRNLY
+95 GKNLY

-115 FGQRRTER
+115 FGQGRAER
-123 ATRIARLTRAT
+123 ATRIERLTRAT

-154 LGLCASLIHDPDF
+154 LGLCAALIHDPDF

-181 RRQFWDLIG
+181 RRQFWDLIDT
-190 AIRKDRP
+190 IRADRP
-197 DMSVLVSTAYMEEA
+197 EMSVLVSTAYMEEA
-211 EGFEHLIAMNE
+211 ERFDYLIAMNE

-230 PAALMTRTG
+230 PTDLRAQTGTR
-239 AANVGAAYVA
+239 NIGAAYVA
-249 LLNGE
+249 LLGGE
-254 KPAPGEAPSARSLSA
+254 IATTAQVPSTPTPTDSSD
-269 PIPGAQLP
+269 G
-277 AARTPPA
+277 PPA
-284 PVPAAPSADGQPAIR
+284 IK

-307 DGFTA
+307 GDFTA
-312 VDGVSFEIARGEI
+312 VDSVSFEILRGEV

-343 TGLLPAT
+343 TGLTPAT
-350 EGEAWLF
+350 EGEAWIF
-357 GKPVDAQ
+357 GQPVDAQ
-364 NLSARRR
+364 DIDSRRR
-371 VGFMSQS
+371 VGFMSQA

-400 GRAGTAERM
+400 GGDLTADRM

-417 LAPYLDQTAAALPL
+417 LEPYLDQGAASLPL

-442 VIHGPDILI
+442 VIHAPDILI

-456 SGVDPQARDAFWNM
+456 SGVDPQARDTFWEM
-470 LLDLAR
+470 LLELAHR
-476 KDGVTIFIS
+476 DGVTIFIS

-500 MHAGKVLVTGAPRAI
+500 MHAGKVLVTGAPQEI
-515 IADRG
+515 IDTRG
-520 AKTLEEAFIAHMVD
+520 METLEDAFIAYMLDAHPPETPVDEGSLSVD
-534 AMPPEAPESDAA
+534 AAQSHGKASS
-546 LSGGEAAPAGARAP
+546 L
-560 RFSLARLL
+560 FSLGRLL
-568 AFTAREAMQVR
+568 AYTTREAMQVR

-587 SFVGSAVLLLV
+587 SFVGSALLLLI

-605 EVREIPFA
+605 EVRNMPFA
-613 ALDQDRSPES
+613 AFDLDQSPES
-623 RAYLSGFQ
+623 RAYLSGFED
-631 NSRWFLERPPIG
+631 SSWFSELPPIASADELER
-643 SAADLDRRMS
+643 RMA

-667 GRALRRGETSDIAA
+667 GRTVRRGETAEIAG
-681 LIDGTDTSRAG
+681 LIDGSDTNRAG

-698 EGAHNHLLSVGARSA
+698 KSAHAHVLGPGAQSA
-713 LALAGHGPAATP
+713 LALADLATP
-725 AQIPPARI
+725 RSPDAAPPAQLT
-733 EPRFHYNPTME
+733 PRFQYNPAME

-789 VEFLIGK
+789 AEFLIGK
-796 QLVYVAITLLNFVI
+796 QLVYIFITLLNFVI
-810 LTALVVTV
+810 LTALVVVV

-823 RGSPAA
+823 KGDP
-829 LLLGATLYAVAATGY
+829 LTLVLGAMLYAVAATGY
-844 GLLVSMMASTQVTA
+844 GLLVSMLTKTQVTA

-870 LQFSGMITPVSS
+870 LQFSGLTTPVSS
-882 LEGPARILGT
+882 LEGAARIMGT
-892 LWPTT
+892 FWPTT
-897 WYMGLSVGT
+897 WYMGISVGT

-921 RLAAFGPVLTA
+921 RLAAFGPLLTA
-932 LAVLFLR
+932 LAVLALR
-939 KQER
+939 KQEK

>member
-1 MTDPGESGCVAS
+1 MNATGTPELMAARLTGVK
-13 LREVSHRYGK
+13 HRYGK
-23 VTALDGVTLCI
+23 VQALKGVTLDL
-34 PRGRMVGLIGPDGV
+34 PVGKMVGLIGPDGV

-62 LQTGRIWTLGGDLS
+62 LQWGDVETLGGDMA
-76 SAGFRADMGRRV
+76 SARHRADVGQRI

-100 HDLSIRENL
+100 HDLSLQENL
-109 EFFGKL
+109 DFFGKL
-115 FGQRRTER
+115 FGLGKAER
-123 ATRIARLTRAT
+123 AAQISRLTRAT
-134 GLAPFLDRPAGK
+134 GLAPFMDRPAGK

-181 RRQFWDLIG
+181 RRQFWDLID
-190 AIRKDRP
+190 AIRADRP
-197 DMSVLVSTAYMEEA
+197 EMSVLVSTAYMEEA
-211 EGFEHLIAMNE
+211 ARFGHLVAMDA
-222 GRILAEAS
+222 GTILATGS
-230 PAALMTRTG
+230 PAELMERTETG
-239 AANVGAAYVA
+239 TVEAAYVA
-249 LLNGE
+249 LLGG
-254 KPAPGEAPSARSLSA
+254 KSG
-269 PIPGAQLP
+269 
-277 AARTPPA
+277 
-284 PVPAAPSADGQPAIR
+284 AAPEPAYTAPAKDADAGPPAIR

-307 DGFTA
+307 GDFTA
-312 VDGVSFEIARGEI
+312 VDSVSFEIARGEI

-343 TGLLPAT
+343 TGLTPAT
-350 EGEAWLF
+350 EGEAWIF

-364 NLSARRR
+364 NLDARRR

-389 NLLLHARLFHL
+389 NLVLHARLFHL
-400 GRAGTAERM
+400 GAELTAERM
-409 ADLVPRFG
+409 GELVPRFG
-417 LAPYLDQTAAALPL
+417 LEPYLDQGAASLPL

-442 VIHGPDILI
+442 VIHAPDILI

-456 SGVDPQARDAFWNM
+456 SGVDPQARDAFWDM
-470 LLDLAR
+470 LLELAHR
-476 KDGVTIFIS
+476 DGVTIFIS

-500 MHAGKVLVTGAPRAI
+500 MHAGKVLVSDAPKAL
-515 IADRG
+515 IAGRG
-520 AKTLEEAFIAHMVD
+520 VETLEDAFIAYMID
-534 AMPPEAPESDAA
+534 AQPPEAPADEGLLAVDAGKA
-546 LSGGEAAPAGARAP
+546 HSTSSS
-560 RFSLARLL
+560 RFSLQRLL
-568 AFTAREAMQVR
+568 AFTTREAMQVR

-587 SFVGSAVLLLV
+587 SFVGSALLLLI

-605 EVREIPFA
+605 EVRNIPFA
-613 ALDQDRSPES
+613 AFDLDQSPES
-623 RAYLSGFQ
+623 RAYLSGFEE
-631 NSRWFLERPPIG
+631 SVWFSQRPAI
-643 SAADLDRRMS
+643 SDNEELNRRMA
-653 SGELALALQIPPGF
+653 SGELALAIQIPPDF
-667 GRALRRGETSDIAA
+667 GRSVRRGETAEVSA
-681 LIDGTDTSRAG
+681 LIDGSDTNRAG

-698 EGAHNHLLSVGARSA
+698 AGAHANVLSSDALSN
-713 LALAGHGPAATP
+713 LALRTLATP
-725 AQIPPARI
+725 RAPDAAPPAQLI
-733 EPRFHYNPTME
+733 PRFHYNPAME

-784 TPTSR
+784 TPTNR

-796 QLVYVAITLLNFVI
+796 QLVYIGITLLNFVI

-823 RGSPAA
+823 KGDPVA
-829 LLLGATLYAVAATGY
+829 LVLGALLYAVAATGY
-844 GLLVSMMASTQVTA
+844 GLVVSMLTKTQVTA

-882 LEGPARILGT
+882 LEGAARIMGT
-892 LWPTT
+892 FWPTT
-897 WYMGLSVGT
+897 WYMGISVGT

-921 RLAAFGPVLTA
+921 RLAAFGPVLTL
-932 LAVLFLR
+932 LAVLALR
-939 KQER
+939 KQET